1 MRRHAAVH
9 RRLMRRIERTLAL
22 FLVALP
28 LVPAAAQS
36 VSSIPVGARVRV
48 QTAPAAGW
56 RVGRLVGFDSAN
68 LVLRSWAGSQRNVAV
83 EIPLLSV
90 HALEVSRGRPGARER
105 GIAGFVLVG
114 FVGGFVGLLGSVVTA
129 EDGEPAPGTVVA
141 GTAIGAIVGGL
152 LGSMI
157 SVNSVPERW
166 EPVPLR
172 SH

>member
-1 MRRHAAVH
+1 
-9 RRLMRRIERTLAL
+9 MRRIERTLAL

-48 QTAPAAGW
+48 QTPPAVGW
-56 RVGRLVGFDSAN
+56 RVGTLMRFDSAN
-68 LVLRSWAGSQRNVAV
+68 LVLRSWAGSQRMVAV

-90 HALEVSRGRPGARER
+90 HALEVSRGHPGARGR
-105 GIAGFVLVG
+105 GIVG
-114 FVGGFVGLLGSVVTA
+114 FVIGGFAGGLVGSIGAVSSA
-129 EDGEPAPGTVVA
+129 EDGEPAPGTAIA
-141 GTAIGAIVGGL
+141 GMAIGAIVGGL
-152 LGSMI
+152 LGSAI
-157 SVNSVPERW
+157 GANTGRERW